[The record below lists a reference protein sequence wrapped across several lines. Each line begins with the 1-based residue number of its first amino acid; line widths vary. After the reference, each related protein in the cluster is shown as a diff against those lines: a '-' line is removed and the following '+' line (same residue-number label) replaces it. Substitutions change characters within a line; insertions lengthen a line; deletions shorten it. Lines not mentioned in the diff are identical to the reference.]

1 MDRCAQ
7 DYCTLAKVCCYLSRE
22 VKPKKPRPLP
32 GSMDWVGDGM
42 LILGEVIVSRRNR
55 SGQGIISQ
63 SGGAS
68 AEPYVGFP
76 LTCTCV
82 FGGVRGMMIAWP
94 FEVGQQMIWPIGVE
108 LDLARTLVSA
118 LCLLRPKLA
127 RPMLLQLSLSHSS
140 AATSIAPVGAIAIK
154 RRCCYF
160 LEQFARIV

>member
-7 DYCTLAKVCCYLSRE
+7 DCCTLAKVYCYLSRE

-55 SGQGIISQ
+55 SDQGIISE

-82 FGGVRGMMIAWP
+82 FGGVRRMMIAWP
-94 FEVGQQMIWPIGVE
+94 FEVGQQ

-118 LCLLRPKLA
+118 LCLLRPNLA